1 MTIDQWIARFKKAH
15 IDEVDDAVHDA
26 KSSEASRINNEGLS
40 TQIAYL
46 IEEIGESGLREL
58 LPPQMRRV
66 KMTVVFEVILDAD
79 VAAGSAC
86 LGMDIDA
93 STISILALPSLTIVP
108 AKIVEWE
115 TVGTVECAD
124 EGGSP

>member
-79 VAAGSAC
+79 VNSAC
-86 LGMDIDA
+86 LGMDMDA
-93 STISILALPSLTIVP
+93 STISIRALPSLAIVP